1 MRFFKSVVLAATAV
15 GVIASQAAAQTPVN
29 VTVNISNNSADHV
42 YKAQVGSNLGGGWKA
57 TITGIPGGL
66 TLTEPPIVYCFDN
79 QRQFNYNQN
88 MTYTLL
94 TFSDFLANKAVGGGT
109 VPGGRDAQWN
119 TINLQDLNSM
129 AALAGTYVSGGPNAY
144 NNGVQ
149 GSIWDIS
156 NNVTPGSYV
165 GPNLNQSWMIL
176 VDAAEWAG
184 GYDKNPAQGKQSFLV
199 KINNGSQ
206 VPEPSSIALMVAG
219 IAGLVVV
226 SRRRVNS

>member
-29 VTVNISNNSADHV
+29 VTVKISSSPSDHV
-42 YKAQVGSNLGGGWKA
+42 YKAQVGSNVGGGWLA
-57 TITGIPGGL
+57 TITGIPGSL
-66 TLTEPPIVYCFDN
+66 KVTEPLVVYCFDN

-88 MTYTLL
+88 MAYTLL
-94 TFSDFLANKAVGGGT
+94 TFSDFLGDKAVGGGT
-109 VPGGRDAQWN
+109 VLGGRDAQWN

-129 AALAGTYVSGGPNAY
+129 ASLAAGYVAGADPN
-144 NNGVQ
+144 NNTIQ
-149 GSIWDIS
+149 GNIWDIS

-184 GYDKNPAQGKQSFLV
+184 GYDGNPAQGKQSFLV
-199 KINNGSQ
+199 KISNGSQ